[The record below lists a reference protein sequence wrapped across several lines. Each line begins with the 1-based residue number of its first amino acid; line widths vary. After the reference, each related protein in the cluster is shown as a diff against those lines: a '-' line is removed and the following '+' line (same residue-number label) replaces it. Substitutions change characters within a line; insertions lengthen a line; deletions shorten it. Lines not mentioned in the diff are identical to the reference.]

1 MRAYALRNNGC
12 EFRVVIFPIL
22 AQFGMTTTPS
32 PRHIEQIVESCRENN
47 IAVEDLLPVMQKHSA
62 EGLIVSRFDAHP
74 NERANKLAA
83 DAIFEWL
90 TKKDVLTQETEQ

>member
-1 MRAYALRNNGC
+1 
-12 EFRVVIFPIL
+12 
-22 AQFGMTTTPS
+22 
-32 PRHIEQIVESCRENN
+32 
-47 IAVEDLLPVMQKHSA
+47 MQKHSA